1 MPGKTYKMIEL
12 VGVSDSSIED
22 AIKNAVTRASGTL
35 KGLDWFEVTQMR
47 GLIQK
52 GKVTQFQV
60 GLKVGFRL
68 MSDQELKAP

>member
-1 MPGKTYKMIEL
+1 MPEKTYKMIEL
-12 VGVSDSSIED
+12 VGVSDSSMED
-22 AIKNAVTRASGTL
+22 AVRNAVTRASRTL

-60 GLKVGFRL
+60 GLKLGFRL
-68 MSDQELKAP
+68 MSDKEIRGA

>member
-12 VGVSDSSIED
+12 VGVSDSSVED

-35 KGLDWFEVTQMR
+35 KGLDWFEVTQTR

-52 GKVTQFQV
+52 GKVIQFQV

-68 MSDQELKAP
+68 LSDQELRGA